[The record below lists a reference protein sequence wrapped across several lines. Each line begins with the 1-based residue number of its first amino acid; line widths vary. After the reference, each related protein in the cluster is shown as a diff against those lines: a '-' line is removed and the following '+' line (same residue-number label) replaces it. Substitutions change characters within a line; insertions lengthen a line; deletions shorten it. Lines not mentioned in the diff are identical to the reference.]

1 MIDIGAKIG
10 DTAIYFALMGAKKVI
25 SVEPSQEIFKHAEK
39 NLELNNLSSKVNL
52 FLAGCSNSITS
63 IESNYAEQILEN
75 IENSIVISNDI
86 KKIPTLSLEDL
97 IKDYPDDRLILK
109 IDCEGCEYDNI
120 LNTPDHILKKFDQ
133 IQIEYHFGYSNLK
146 NKLEKCGF
154 NVSVSKPSGTGY
166 FYPLSALKIH
176 VGYLYAEN
184 ME

>member
-1 MIDIGAKIG
+1 MIDIGANIG
-10 DTAIYFALMGAKKVI
+10 DTAIYFILMGAKKVI
-25 SVEPSQEIFKHAEK
+25 GVEPSQEIFKHAEK
-39 NLELNNLSSKVNL
+39 NLELNNISSKVKL
-52 FLAGCSNSITS
+52 YLAGCSNSGTS

-75 IENSIVISNDI
+75 IKNSNAISNDI
-86 KKIPTLSLEDL
+86 KKIPTFSLEDL
-97 IKDYPDDRLILK
+97 IKDYTNDKLILK

-154 NVSVSKPSGTGY
+154 NVSVSKPCGSGY